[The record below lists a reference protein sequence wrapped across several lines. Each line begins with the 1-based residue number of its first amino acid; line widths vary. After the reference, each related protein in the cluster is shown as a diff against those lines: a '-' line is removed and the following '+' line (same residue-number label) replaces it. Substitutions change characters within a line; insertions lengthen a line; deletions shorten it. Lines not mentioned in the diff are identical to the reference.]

1 MRIAICD
8 DQQFFVDKIKNRIE
22 SYLNDKNITFEI
34 DTFTDGLPLI
44 SSYKYIHKY
53 DIIFLDVEMP
63 CFTGEDV
70 AKECKNDEH
79 RPLIIFTTSH
89 PNFAKRGYRY
99 NVYDFL
105 DKSDIDNELINI
117 LNNSIKDLTTKRKEE
132 LVEFNDVSVKVKNIM
147 YLVAAKKNTEIYI
160 TTDTIKIDRTP
171 LKYKDYLLINLKNS
185 TSNTKLNYNGPAL
198 RTSKIDKENHGLG
211 TQIINDIACKY
222 NGGVQYE
229 IVDNQF
235 IANVMLE
242 CVRTRI

>member
-22 SYLNDKNITFEI
+22 SYLNDKNISFEI
-34 DTFTDGLPLI
+34 DTFTDGLTLI

-70 AKECKNDEH
+70 AKEFKNDEH

-89 PNFAKRGYRY
+89 SDFAKRGYRY

-132 LVEFNDVSVKVKNIM
+132 LVEFNDISVKVKNIM

-171 LKYKDYLLINLKNS
+171 LKYFEEQEAFKDFIKINR
-185 TSNTKLNYNGPAL
+185 NTIVNYDYILSIDDNKIKMNNGVIFDVP
-198 RTSKIDKENHGLG
+198 KIKTNEIKMKIMQIGINRHG
-211 TQIINDIACKY
+211 IY
-222 NGGVQYE
+222 
-229 IVDNQF
+229 
-235 IANVMLE
+235 
-242 CVRTRI
+242 

>member
-34 DTFTDGLPLI
+34 DTFTDGLTLI

-70 AKECKNDEH
+70 AKEFKNDEH

-89 PNFAKRGYRY
+89 SDFAKRGYRY

-132 LVEFNDVSVKVKNIM
+132 LVEFNDISGKVKNIM

-160 TTDTIKIDRTP
+160 TSDTIKIDRTP
-171 LKYKDYLLINLKNS
+171 LKYFEEQEAFKDFIKINR
-185 TSNTKLNYNGPAL
+185 NTIVNYDYILSIDDNKIKMNNGVIFDVP
-198 RTSKIDKENHGLG
+198 KIKTNEIKMKIMQIGINRHG
-211 TQIINDIACKY
+211 IY
-222 NGGVQYE
+222 
-229 IVDNQF
+229 
-235 IANVMLE
+235 
-242 CVRTRI
+242 